1 MDNKDMNAYNEQSTK
16 HKRKKKDRDCCLDG
30 CDCCDCDCGDACCC
44 HCDCDFCSCLE
55 CDCCECI

>member
-30 CDCCDCDCGDACCC
+30 CDCCDCGDACCC
-44 HCDCDFCSCLE
+44 HCDCDFCGCLE